1 MASSP
6 HDLYFM
12 VGGALW
18 STGSLSYPALAESFG
33 ALRMIVLLSKRL
45 QWLGHREWLHNSART
60 LLVVAPG
67 LGFFVGTGDQRG
79 VMVAFA
85 ALCLSVP
92 YGDHNFRP
100 VNLVGCAL
108 VSVLLMPA
116 VFWLQSYP
124 MLYVLFLALGGIVFA
139 LMRRSTALPPRVP
152 IWVLIYI
159 LYQSSE
165 LHGEGWSAVLTA
177 GLLIPPAALW
187 VYLVCFYLWPWRGEV
202 GRGQA
207 TGASEPGM
215 SVPVNS
221 ACAALSVA
229 SAAAVTFVFNL
240 PHPNWAVW
248 SALTVIRPE
257 RAVSLRRSGERVAGA
272 VIGCILG
279 LAAIQALGDKPLLL
293 GAITVV
299 VVMFMV
305 AFEQYMLAVAIR
317 SALAP
322 LGAFALRDDALAA
335 GEARFLC
342 ILIGVAIGTM
352 FMLILSSHRVGD
364 LSEHLL
370 RKVGLGEPS
379 R

>member
-1 MASSP
+1 VVAR
-6 HDLYFM
+6 F
-12 VGGALW
+12 
-18 STGSLSYPALAESFG
+18 
-33 ALRMIVLLSKRL
+33 SKRL
-45 QWLGHREWLHNSART
+45 QWLAWQEWLHKSART

-67 LGFFVGTGDQRG
+67 LGFFVSTGDHRG
-79 VMVAFA
+79 VMFAFA

-92 YGDHNFRP
+92 YGDHDFRP
-100 VNLVGCAL
+100 VDLTGCAL
-108 VSVLLMPA
+108 VCIVLMPA

-124 MLYVLFLALGGIVFA
+124 TLYVPFFALAGIAFA

-165 LHGEGWSAVLTA
+165 LHSEGWSAVLTA
-177 GLLIPPAALW
+177 GLLVAPAALW
-187 VYLVCFYLWPWRGEV
+187 VYVICFHLWSWRGEET
-202 GRGQA
+202 GRRRA
-207 TGASEPGM
+207 TGASESGM
-215 SVPVNS
+215 SVPVNA

-229 SAAAVTFVFNL
+229 SAAAVTFVFSL
-240 PHPNWAVW
+240 PHPNWTVW

-257 RAVSLRRSGERVAGA
+257 RAVSLRRCVERVAGA

-305 AFEQYMLAVAIR
+305 AFEQYTLAVAIR
-317 SALAP
+317 SAVAP
-322 LGAFALRDDALAA
+322 LGAFALGDDALAA

-342 ILIGVAIGTM
+342 ILIGVAMGTM
-352 FMLILSSHRVGD
+352 FMLILSSHRAGD

-370 RKVGLGEPS
+370 RKLGLGEPP